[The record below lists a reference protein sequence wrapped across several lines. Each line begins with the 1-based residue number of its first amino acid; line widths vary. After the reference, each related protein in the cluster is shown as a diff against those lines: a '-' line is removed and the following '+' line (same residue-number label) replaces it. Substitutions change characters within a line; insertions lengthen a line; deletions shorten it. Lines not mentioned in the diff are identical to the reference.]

1 MPQKN
6 SLQLLLVPDSVHWV
20 TGTMAQEISSKVQG
34 IDPIICSAPLLYELL
49 AECGGCFP
57 LPLDVV
63 HFLTPHVAT
72 AFWPIFSP
80 TTACVA
86 SIHHIENDLSR
97 EPAPYAD
104 SIMTVCQ
111 QWHNQL
117 IEEGIHEN
125 RLVMVK
131 NGINTELFYPPDES
145 ERKKLRRRYNIP
157 DDAFVIGF
165 SAKRS
170 SDSSNRKGI
179 NILEKLIAES
189 GVRYPSVWWVIR
201 GPGWQSLVKQQSDL
215 GARITHLPFLLDK
228 KDVAESYRLM
238 DSYVVT
244 SRIEG
249 GPVPL
254 FEAMSSGLGCI
265 STKVGLAPDLGA
277 NFTGA
282 KWKVDKL

>member
-145 ERKKLRRRYNIP
+145 ERIK
-157 DDAFVIGF
+157 
-165 SAKRS
+165 
-170 SDSSNRKGI
+170 
-179 NILEKLIAES
+179 
-189 GVRYPSVWWVIR
+189 
-201 GPGWQSLVKQQSDL
+201 
-215 GARITHLPFLLDK
+215 
-228 KDVAESYRLM
+228 
-238 DSYVVT
+238 
-244 SRIEG
+244 
-249 GPVPL
+249 
-254 FEAMSSGLGCI
+254 
-265 STKVGLAPDLGA
+265 
-277 NFTGA
+277 
-282 KWKVDKL
+282 